1 MWIPKWY
8 WEAQIRQRDELERR
22 VNRLE
27 LILLQDAKNKIASLK
42 DEEAG
47 TNKKGMYDICILE
60 RNYINSR
67 DSLVQMSVE
76 LPGHDWCELSN
87 SPYWTEVENFLSRKK
102 NKDSQKL
109 HIAAEGLL
117 ENP

>member
-47 TNKKGMYDICILE
+47 TNKKGMWTGSHHKT
-60 RNYINSR
+60 RRSR
-67 DSLVQMSVE
+67 HWIS
-76 LPGHDWCELSN
+76 
-87 SPYWTEVENFLSRKK
+87 SR
-102 NKDSQKL
+102 QL
-109 HIAAEGLL
+109 MRETHLI
-117 ENP
+117 

>member
-47 TNKKGMYDICILE
+47 TNKKACMIFASWKGIISIQEIL
-60 RNYINSR
+60 
-67 DSLVQMSVE
+67 
-76 LPGHDWCELSN
+76 
-87 SPYWTEVENFLSRKK
+87 
-102 NKDSQKL
+102 
-109 HIAAEGLL
+109 
-117 ENP
+117 

>member
-27 LILLQDAKNKIASLK
+27 LILLQDAENKIASLK

-47 TNKKGMYDICILE
+47 TNKKGMYDI
-60 RNYINSR
+60 
-67 DSLVQMSVE
+67 
-76 LPGHDWCELSN
+76 
-87 SPYWTEVENFLSRKK
+87 
-102 NKDSQKL
+102 
-109 HIAAEGLL
+109 
-117 ENP
+117 